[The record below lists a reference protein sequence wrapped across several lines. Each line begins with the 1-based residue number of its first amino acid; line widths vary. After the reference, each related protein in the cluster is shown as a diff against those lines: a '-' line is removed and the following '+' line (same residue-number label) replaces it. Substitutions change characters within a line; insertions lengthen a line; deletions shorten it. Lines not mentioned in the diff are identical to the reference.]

1 MEEADKERE
10 EKDKEIDDQIEELN
24 DEEVEAAAE
33 LEKLDNPL
41 AMKKAEE
48 EY

>member
-1 MEEADKERE
+1 MEEAEKERE
-10 EKDKEIDDQIEELN
+10 EKDQEIDDQIEELHEN
-24 DEEVEAAAE
+24 EVEAAGE
-33 LEKLDNPL
+33 LEKLENPL